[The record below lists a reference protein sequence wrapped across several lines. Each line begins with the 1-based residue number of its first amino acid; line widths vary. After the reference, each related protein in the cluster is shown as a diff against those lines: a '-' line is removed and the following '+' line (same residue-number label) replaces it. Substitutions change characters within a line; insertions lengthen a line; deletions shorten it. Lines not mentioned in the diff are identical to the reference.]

1 MTEVGWAIISTGR
14 HPEARMAPAINKARN
29 SRLVAV
35 MSRDLERARAF
46 AARHGAPRAYD
57 SLEAVLSDPDVQAV
71 YIASPNYLHAEQT
84 LAAVRAGK
92 HVLVE
97 KPMALTVEDGRR
109 MVAAARQA
117 GVKLGVAFHCRHH
130 PAHREA
136 RQVVRSGA
144 LGEIVYATASWSALA
159 PGPRPEW
166 WSRPEQVGGG
176 AIMGTGVHVFDL
188 LRFVLGREVV
198 EVFAY
203 QDSPPIE
210 TTDSVLFKFEDGST
224 AHVVCS
230 RKVAYPNNDLNIYGL
245 AGRIRSVDTISTDLK
260 GSLEVTTAAGS
271 TVRSFEADDPPRAM
285 YVGLVEDFARA
296 VLEGC
301 EPAAT
306 GEDGLKVI
314 ELTLAVFESNRT
326 GRAVPVGRA

>member
-1 MTEVGWAIISTGR
+1 MAEVGWAIISTGR
-14 HPEARMAPAINKARN
+14 HPDARMAPAINKARN

-35 MSRDLERARAF
+35 MSRDLERAKAF
-46 AARHGAPRAYD
+46 AARHGARRAYD
-57 SLEAVLSDPDVQAV
+57 SLEAVLADPDVQAV

-84 LAAVRAGK
+84 VAAVRAGK
-92 HVLVE
+92 HVLCE
-97 KPMALTVEDGRR
+97 KPMALTIEDGQR
-109 MVAAARQA
+109 MVAAAREA

-136 RQVVRSGA
+136 RDVVRSGA
-144 LGEIVYATASWSALA
+144 LGEIVYTTAAWAALA
-159 PGPRPEW
+159 LGPRPEW
-166 WSRPEQVGGG
+166 WSKPEQVGGG
-176 AIMGTGVHVFDL
+176 AIMGTGVHVLDL

-210 TTDSVLFKFEDGST
+210 LTDSVLLKFEDGST
-224 AHVVCS
+224 AHVLCS
-230 RKVAYPNNDLNIYGL
+230 RKVAYPNNDLNVYGT
-245 AGRIRSVDTISTDLK
+245 AGRVRSVGTVGTDLQ
-260 GSLEVTTAAGS
+260 GTLEVTTAAG
-271 TVRSFEADDPPRAM
+271 TVTRAFEADDPPRAM

-296 VLEGC
+296 VLEGG

-326 GRAVPVGRA
+326 GRAVRVGKV

>member
-14 HPEARMAPAINKARN
+14 HPDARMAPAINKARN

-35 MSRDLERARAF
+35 VSRDLERAKAF
-46 AARHGAPRAYD
+46 AARHGARRAYD
-57 SLEAVLSDPDVQAV
+57 SLESALADPEVQAV

-84 LAAVRAGK
+84 IAAVRAGK
-92 HVLVE
+92 HVLCE

-109 MVAAARQA
+109 MVEAARAA

-130 PAHREA
+130 PAHRRA
-136 RQVVRSGA
+136 REVVASGG
-144 LGEIVYATASWSALA
+144 LGEVVYATACWSALA
-159 PGPRPEW
+159 LGPRPDW

-176 AIMGTGVHVFDL
+176 AIMGTGVHVLDL

-210 TTDSVLFKFEDGST
+210 VTDSILLKFDDSST

-230 RKVAYPNNDLNIYGL
+230 RKVAYPNNDLNIYGMG
-245 AGRIRSVDTISTDLK
+245 GRVRSMGTIGTDLQ
-260 GSLEVTTAAGS
+260 GALEVVTAAGAA
-271 TVRSFEADDPPRAM
+271 TETFEAEDPARAL

-296 VLEGC
+296 VLEGG

-306 GEDGLKVI
+306 GEDGLKNI
-314 ELTLAVFESNRT
+314 EITLAVFESNRT